1 MGLKY
6 LEHVKSVALFVLI
19 MLSLAL
25 TFTIWTFTPSLQEIE
40 TPTQV
45 DVSIGDNRTAD
56 EVVRPVKVLYHH
68 EEEVTGTFSQAEIE
82 AMLETIQRWEISDV
96 QLFEEEAG
104 TDALKQYLEE
114 PGRTVLYYP
123 GAVPFPVFD
132 VIMDITDNNLPEST
146 FNRVVVEWGT
156 EENPE
161 STMYFINTGSGRI
174 YEAQVSEA
182 ELMEFRGDYVQQSK
196 EYDRYVTDPRIGRLP
211 VYVPENPLEKTSFD
225 YLLDETSPA
234 TFADAIMDNPTAEF
248 AGDLQSEEFTDD
260 SGAIMRELNG
270 QKSINYV
277 QPKAETSDPAIP
289 SDLVYNSINFVN
301 EHGGWTD
308 QYVYFGMKS
317 VNQQISYQLFF
328 EGAPVFSNTTAV
340 SLDVEWGIDDGIEQA
355 FRYSRPTYLL
365 DSVVETRT
373 IEMASGEAVL
383 EAVSRLDIDLE
394 TVEAVMIGYELT
406 RSEDEQLIELITF
419 QPAWYY
425 KANGKWTRLSDES
438 VGGVR
443 LGLE

>member
-6 LEHVKSVALFVLI
+6 LEHVKSIALFILI
-19 MLSLAL
+19 FLSLAL
-25 TFTIWTFTPSLQEIE
+25 TFTIWTFTPSLEEIE

-45 DVSIGDNRTAD
+45 DVAIGDKRSAD

-68 EEEVTGTFSQAEIE
+68 EDKVTGTFSQTEIE
-82 AMLETIQRWEISDV
+82 EMLETIQQWQISDV
-96 QLFEEEAG
+96 QIFEEEAG
-104 TDALKQYLEE
+104 TEVLKQYLQN

-132 VIMDITDNNLPEST
+132 AIMDITDNNLPEST

-156 EENPE
+156 EEDPD
-161 STMYFINTGSGRI
+161 SVIYFINTGSGRV
-174 YEAQVSEA
+174 YEAQVSET
-182 ELMEFRGDYVQQSK
+182 ELIKFRGDYVQQSE
-196 EYDRYVTDPRIGRLP
+196 EYDRYITDPRIGNLP
-211 VYVPENPLEKTSFD
+211 VYVPEDPIEKTGFD
-225 YLLDETSPA
+225 YLLEETSA
-234 TFADAIMDNPTAEF
+234 AIFADAIMDSPSAEF

-260 SGAIMRELNG
+260 SGAIMRELDS

-289 SDLVYNSINFVN
+289 SDLVFNSINFVN

-328 EGAPVFSNTTAV
+328 EGSPVFSNTTAV
-340 SLDVEWGIDDGIEQA
+340 SLDVEWGIDNGIEQA

-365 DSVVETRT
+365 DSVAETRT

-383 EAVSRLDIDLE
+383 DALARLEMDLSTIEAV
-394 TVEAVMIGYELT
+394 TIGYELT
-406 RSEDEQLIELITF
+406 ESEPLITF

-438 VGGVR
+438 VGGVK

>member
-45 DVSIGDNRTAD
+45 DVSIGDKRTAD
-56 EVVRPVKVLYHH
+56 QVVRPVKVLYHY
-68 EEEVTGTFSQAEIE
+68 EDEVTGTFLQANIE
-82 AMLETIQRWEISDV
+82 MMLETIQQWEITDV

-104 TDALKQYLEE
+104 TDVLKQYLQE

-156 EENPE
+156 EDNPDAVI
-161 STMYFINTGSGRI
+161 YFINTGSGRI
-174 YEAQVSEA
+174 YEAQVA
-182 ELMEFRGDYVQQSK
+182 ETELTEFRGDYVQQAE
-196 EYDRYVTDPRIGRLP
+196 EYDHYVTDSRIGQLP
-211 VYVPENPLEKTSFD
+211 VYVPEDPIEQTSFD
-225 YLLDETSPA
+225 YLLDETPA
-234 TFADAIMDNPTAEF
+234 STFADAIMDNPAAEF

-260 SGAIMRELNG
+260 SGAIMRELYG

-289 SDLVYNSINFVN
+289 SDLVFNSINFVN

-328 EGAPVFSNTTAV
+328 EGSPVFSNTTAV
-340 SLDVEWGIDDGIEQA
+340 SLDVEWGLSDGIEQA

-365 DSVVETRT
+365 DSVAETRT
-373 IEMASGEAVL
+373 IEMVSGEAVL
-383 EAVSRLDIDLE
+383 DAVSRLDMDLSTIE
-394 TVEAVMIGYELT
+394 EVTIGYELT
-406 RSEDEQLIELITF
+406 RSEDDQLITF

-438 VGGVR
+438 VGGVK

>member
-1 MGLKY
+1 MKY
-6 LEHVKSVALFVLI
+6 LEHVKSIALFILI
-19 MLSLAL
+19 FLSLAL
-25 TFTIWTFTPSLQEIE
+25 TFTIWTFTPSLEEIE

-45 DVSIGDNRTAD
+45 DVAIGNKRSAD

-68 EEEVTGTFSQAEIE
+68 EDKVTGTFSQTEIE
-82 AMLETIQRWEISDV
+82 EMLETIQQWQISDV
-96 QLFEEEAG
+96 QIFEEEAG
-104 TDALKQYLEE
+104 TEVLKQYLQN

-132 VIMDITDNNLPEST
+132 AIMDITDNNLPEST

-156 EENPE
+156 EEDPD
-161 STMYFINTGSGRI
+161 SVIYFINTGSGRV
-174 YEAQVSEA
+174 YEAQVSET
-182 ELMEFRGDYVQQSK
+182 ELIKFRGDYVQQSE
-196 EYDRYVTDPRIGRLP
+196 EYDRYITDPRIGNLP
-211 VYVPENPLEKTSFD
+211 VYVPEDPIEKTGFD
-225 YLLDETSPA
+225 YLLEETSA
-234 TFADAIMDNPTAEF
+234 AIFADAIMDSPSAEF

-260 SGAIMRELNG
+260 SGAIMRELDS

-289 SDLVYNSINFVN
+289 SDLVFNSINFVN

-328 EGAPVFSNTTAV
+328 EGSPVFSNMTAV
-340 SLDVEWGIDDGIEQA
+340 SLDVEWGIDNGIEQA

-365 DSVVETRT
+365 DSVAETRT

-383 EAVSRLDIDLE
+383 DALARLEMDLSTIEAV
-394 TVEAVMIGYELT
+394 TIGYELT
-406 RSEDEQLIELITF
+406 ESEPLITF

-438 VGGVR
+438 VGGVK

>member
-6 LEHVKSVALFVLI
+6 LEHVKSIALFILI
-19 MLSLAL
+19 FLSLAL
-25 TFTIWTFTPSLQEIE
+25 TFTIWTFTPSLEEIE

-45 DVSIGDNRTAD
+45 DVAIGNKRSAD

-68 EEEVTGTFSQAEIE
+68 EDKVTGTFSQTEIE
-82 AMLETIQRWEISDV
+82 EMLETIQQWQISDV
-96 QLFEEEAG
+96 QIFEEEAG
-104 TDALKQYLEE
+104 TEVLKQYLQN

-132 VIMDITDNNLPEST
+132 AIMDITDNNLPEST

-156 EENPE
+156 EEDPD
-161 STMYFINTGSGRI
+161 SVIYFINTGSGRV
-174 YEAQVSEA
+174 YEAQVSET
-182 ELMEFRGDYVQQSK
+182 ELIKFRGDYVQQSE
-196 EYDRYVTDPRIGRLP
+196 EYDRYITDPRIGNLP
-211 VYVPENPLEKTSFD
+211 VYVPEDPIEKTGFD
-225 YLLDETSPA
+225 YLLEETSA
-234 TFADAIMDNPTAEF
+234 AIFADAIMDSPSAEF

-260 SGAIMRELNG
+260 SGAIMRELDS

-289 SDLVYNSINFVN
+289 SDLVFNSINFVN

-328 EGAPVFSNTTAV
+328 EGSPVFSNMTAV
-340 SLDVEWGIDDGIEQA
+340 SLDVEWGIDNGIEQA

-365 DSVVETRT
+365 DSVAETRT

-383 EAVSRLDIDLE
+383 DALARLEMDLSTIEAV
-394 TVEAVMIGYELT
+394 TIGYELT
-406 RSEDEQLIELITF
+406 ESEPLITF

-438 VGGVR
+438 VGGVK

>member
-6 LEHVKSVALFVLI
+6 LEHVKSIALFILI
-19 MLSLAL
+19 FLSLAL
-25 TFTIWTFTPSLQEIE
+25 TFTIWTFTPSLEEIE

-45 DVSIGDNRTAD
+45 DVAIGDKRSAD

-68 EEEVTGTFSQAEIE
+68 EDKVTGTFSQTEIE
-82 AMLETIQRWEISDV
+82 EMLETIQQWQISDV
-96 QLFEEEAG
+96 QIFEEEAG
-104 TDALKQYLEE
+104 TEVLKQYLQN

-132 VIMDITDNNLPEST
+132 AIMDITDNNLPEST

-156 EENPE
+156 EEDPD
-161 STMYFINTGSGRI
+161 SVIYFINTGSGRV
-174 YEAQVSEA
+174 YEAQVSET
-182 ELMEFRGDYVQQSK
+182 ELVKFRGDYVQQSE
-196 EYDRYVTDPRIGRLP
+196 EYDRYITDPRIGNLP
-211 VYVPENPLEKTSFD
+211 VYVPEDPIEKTGFD
-225 YLLDETSPA
+225 YLLEETSA
-234 TFADAIMDNPTAEF
+234 AIFADAIMDSPSAEF

-260 SGAIMRELNG
+260 SGAIMRELDS

-289 SDLVYNSINFVN
+289 SDLVFNSINFVN

-328 EGAPVFSNTTAV
+328 EGSPVFSNMTAV
-340 SLDVEWGIDDGIEQA
+340 SLDVEWGIDNGIEQA

-365 DSVVETRT
+365 DSVAETRT

-383 EAVSRLDIDLE
+383 DALARLEMDLSTIEAV
-394 TVEAVMIGYELT
+394 TIGYELT
-406 RSEDEQLIELITF
+406 ESEPLITF

-438 VGGVR
+438 VGGVK

>member
-1 MGLKY
+1 MKY
-6 LEHVKSVALFVLI
+6 LEHVKSIALFILI
-19 MLSLAL
+19 FLSLAL
-25 TFTIWTFTPSLQEIE
+25 TFTIWTFTPSLEEIE

-45 DVSIGDNRTAD
+45 DVAIGDKRSAD

-68 EEEVTGTFSQAEIE
+68 EDKVTGTFSQTEIE
-82 AMLETIQRWEISDV
+82 EMLETIQQWQISDV
-96 QLFEEEAG
+96 QIFEEEAG
-104 TDALKQYLEE
+104 TEVLKQYLQN

-132 VIMDITDNNLPEST
+132 AIMDITDNNLPEST

-156 EENPE
+156 EEDPD
-161 STMYFINTGSGRI
+161 SVIYFINTGSGRV
-174 YEAQVSEA
+174 YEAQVSET
-182 ELMEFRGDYVQQSK
+182 ELVKFRGDYVQQSE
-196 EYDRYVTDPRIGRLP
+196 EYDRYITDPRIGNLP
-211 VYVPENPLEKTSFD
+211 VYVPEDPIEKTGFD
-225 YLLDETSPA
+225 YLLEETSA
-234 TFADAIMDNPTAEF
+234 AIFADAIMDSPSAEF

-260 SGAIMRELNG
+260 SGAIMRELDS

-289 SDLVYNSINFVN
+289 SDLVFNSINFVN

-328 EGAPVFSNTTAV
+328 EGSPVFSNMTAV
-340 SLDVEWGIDDGIEQA
+340 SLDVEWGIDNGIEQA

-365 DSVVETRT
+365 DSVAETRT

-383 EAVSRLDIDLE
+383 DALARLEMDLSTIEAV
-394 TVEAVMIGYELT
+394 TIGYELT
-406 RSEDEQLIELITF
+406 ESEPLITF

-438 VGGVR
+438 VGGVK

>member
-25 TFTIWTFTPSLQEIE
+25 TFTIWTFTPSLEEIE
-40 TPTQV
+40 TPSQV
-45 DVSIGDNRTAD
+45 DMAIGDNRTAD
-56 EVVRPVKVLYHH
+56 EVVRPVKVLYHF
-68 EEEVTGTFSQAEIE
+68 EDEVTGTFSQTNIE
-82 AMLETIQRWEISDV
+82 MMLETIQRWEISDV

-104 TDALKQYLEE
+104 TDVLKQYLQE

-146 FNRVVVEWGT
+146 FNRVVIDWGT
-156 EENPE
+156 EANPD
-161 STMYFINTGSGRI
+161 SVMYFINTGSGRI
-174 YEAQVSEA
+174 YEAQVSDS
-182 ELMEFRGDYVQQSK
+182 ELIEFRGDYVQQAE
-196 EYDRYVTDPRIGRLP
+196 EYDRYVTDPNIGRLP
-211 VYVPENPLEKTSFD
+211 VYVPEDPIEQTSFD
-225 YLLDETSPA
+225 YLLDETSA
-234 TFADAIMDNPTAEF
+234 STFADAIMDNPAAEF

-340 SLDVEWGIDDGIEQA
+340 SLDVEWGIDDSIEQA

-394 TVEAVMIGYELT
+394 TIEAVMIGYELT

>member
-45 DVSIGDNRTAD
+45 DVSIGDKRTAD
-56 EVVRPVKVLYHH
+56 QVVRPVKVLYHY
-68 EEEVTGTFSQAEIE
+68 EDEVTGTFSQANIE
-82 AMLETIQRWEISDV
+82 MMLETIQQWEITDV

-104 TDALKQYLEE
+104 TDVLKQYLQE
-114 PGRTVLYYP
+114 PERTVLYYP

-156 EENPE
+156 EDNPDAVI
-161 STMYFINTGSGRI
+161 YFINTGSGRI
-174 YEAQVSEA
+174 YEAQVSET
-182 ELMEFRGDYVQQSK
+182 ELTEFRGDYVQQAE
-196 EYDRYVTDPRIGRLP
+196 EYDHYVTDSRIGQLP
-211 VYVPENPLEKTSFD
+211 VYVPEDPIEQTSFD
-225 YLLDETSPA
+225 YLLDETPA
-234 TFADAIMDNPTAEF
+234 STFADAIMDNPAAEF

-260 SGAIMRELNG
+260 SGAIMRELYG

-289 SDLVYNSINFVN
+289 SDLVFNSINFVN

-328 EGAPVFSNTTAV
+328 EGSPVFSNTTAV
-340 SLDVEWGIDDGIEQA
+340 SLDVEWGLSDGIEQA

-365 DSVVETRT
+365 DSVAETRT
-373 IEMASGEAVL
+373 IEMVSGEAVL
-383 EAVSRLDIDLE
+383 DAVSRLDMDLSTIE
-394 TVEAVMIGYELT
+394 EVTIGYELT
-406 RSEDEQLIELITF
+406 RSEDDQLITF

-438 VGGVR
+438 VGGVK

>member
-6 LEHVKSVALFVLI
+6 LEHVKSVALFILI
-19 MLSLAL
+19 FLSLAL
-25 TFTIWTFTPSLQEIE
+25 TFTIWTFTPKLEELE

-45 DVSIGDNRTAD
+45 DDVSIGDKRSAE

-68 EEEVTGTFSQAEIE
+68 EDEVTGTFSQTEIE
-82 AMLETIQRWEISDV
+82 AMLDTIQQWEISDV

-104 TDALKQYLEE
+104 TEVLKQYLQA

-132 VIMDITDNNLPEST
+132 IIMNISDNNLPEST

-156 EENPE
+156 EENPD
-161 STMYFINTGSGRI
+161 SVIYFINTGSGRV
-174 YEAQVSEA
+174 YEAQVSDT
-182 ELMEFRGDYVQQSK
+182 ELIEFRGDYVQPSE
-196 EYDRYVTDPRIGRLP
+196 EYDRYVTDPDIGTLP
-211 VYVPENPLEKTSFD
+211 VYVPEGPIEKTAFN
-225 YLLDETSPA
+225 YLLGETPA
-234 TFADAIMDNPTAEF
+234 STFADAIMDSPTSQF
-248 AGDLQSEEFTDD
+248 AGDLQSEEFTDE
-260 SGAIMRELNG
+260 SGAIMRELDG

-289 SDLVYNSINFVN
+289 SDLVFNSISFVN

-328 EGAPVFSNTTAV
+328 DGLPVFSNTMAV
-340 SLDVEWGIDDGIEQA
+340 SLDIEWGISDGVEQA
-355 FRYSRPTYLL
+355 FRYSRPTYFR
-365 DSVVETRT
+365 DSVAETRDV
-373 IEMASGEAVL
+373 EMTSGEAVL
-383 EAVSRLDIDLE
+383 KALSRLDTDLS
-394 TVEAVMIGYELT
+394 TIEAVTIGYELT
-406 RSEDEQLIELITF
+406 SSEDGQLITF

-425 KANGKWTRLSDES
+425 KANGNWTRLSDES
-438 VGGVR
+438 VGGVK

>member
-6 LEHVKSVALFVLI
+6 LEHVKSVALFILI

-25 TFTIWTFTPSLQEIE
+25 TFTIWTFTPSLEEIE

-45 DVSIGDNRTAD
+45 DVAIGDNRSAD

-68 EEEVTGTFSQAEIE
+68 EDEVTGTFSQSDIE
-82 AMLETIQRWEISDV
+82 AMLDTIQRWEISDV

-104 TDALKQYLEE
+104 SDVLKQYLQE

-146 FNRVVVEWGT
+146 FNRVVIEWGT
-156 EENPE
+156 EDNPD
-161 STMYFINTGSGRI
+161 SVIYFINTGSGRI
-174 YEAQVSEA
+174 YEAQVSDA
-182 ELMEFRGDYVQQSK
+182 ELMEFRGNYVQPSQ
-196 EYDRYVTDPRIGRLP
+196 EYDRYVTDPGIGTLP
-211 VYVPENPLEKTSFD
+211 VYVPENPFEKTSFD
-225 YLLDETSPA
+225 YLLDETSA
-234 TFADAIMDNPTAEF
+234 STFADAIMDSPTTEF
-248 AGDLQSEEFTDD
+248 VGDLQSEEFTDD
-260 SGAIMRELNG
+260 SGAIMRKSDS

-289 SDLVYNSINFVN
+289 SDLVFNSINFVN
-301 EHGGWTD
+301 EHGGWTE

-328 EGAPVFSNTTAV
+328 DGSPVFSNTTAV
-340 SLDVEWGIDDGIEQA
+340 SLDIEWGISEGVEQA
-355 FRYSRPTYLL
+355 FRYSRPTYLY
-365 DSVVETRT
+365 DSVAETRT

-383 EAVSRLDIDLE
+383 EALSRLDMDLL
-394 TVEAVMIGYELT
+394 TIEAVTIGYELT
-406 RSEDEQLIELITF
+406 RSEDNQLITF
-419 QPAWYY
+419 HPAWYY

-438 VGGVR
+438 VGGVK